1 MRRIPRVSSP
11 TPARRPGAASL
22 WRPTC
27 AIALAALLTLAAG
40 CGGDDDSAPQ
50 SGEPDTN
57 AGDATGA
64 ADAAAFPVDVEA
76 ANGTVTIEAEP
87 VRIVSLSPTA
97 TEMLYAIGAG
107 DQVEAVDDFSNYPE
121 GTPMTDLSG
130 FEPSVEAVTTYDPDL
145 VVLSFDANDVVAGLE
160 RVGIPVLELP
170 AAASLDESY
179 DQITQLGAATGHADG
194 ATEVVDDMRAD
205 IDDLAAQAAERDR
218 PLTYYHE
225 LDDQLHTATSQTF
238 IGQIY
243 ALAGLENVA
252 DPADDGSGY
261 PQVSAELLLDSDPDM
276 IFLADEAA
284 GIDAAD
290 VAARPGWDQVTAV
303 RNGDVVELDP
313 DITSRWG
320 PRVVEFLRSVVKATS
335 EAG

>member
-1 MRRIPRVSSP
+1 VSHIPKV
-11 TPARRPGAASL
+11 PA
-22 WRPTC
+22 
-27 AIALAALLTLAAG
+27 IVLAATLAVAAA
-40 CGGDDDSAPQ
+40 CSDDDSASQ
-50 SGEPDTN
+50 SGQ
-57 AGDATGA
+57 
-64 ADAAAFPVDVEA
+64 ADAATDAAEATESAFPVDVEA

-87 VRIVSLSPTA
+87 ERIVSLSPTA

-107 DQVEAVDDFSNYPE
+107 DQVGAVDDFSNYPE

-130 FEPSVEAVTTYDPDL
+130 FEPNVEAVTGYEPDL
-145 VVLSFDANDVVAGLE
+145 VVLSFDANDAVAGLE
-160 RVGIPVLELP
+160 RVDIPVLELP

-179 DQITQLGAATGHADG
+179 EQIRQLGAATGHPDEA
-194 ATEVVDDMRAD
+194 AELVSDMQAD
-205 IDDLAAQAAERDR
+205 IEDLTTEAAERGQ

-252 DPADDGSGY
+252 DPADDGTGY
-261 PQVSAELLLDSDPDM
+261 PQVSAELLLQADPDM
-276 IFLADEAA
+276 IFLADEEA

-303 RNGDVVELDP
+303 RNDDIIELDP
-313 DITSRWG
+313 DVTSRWG
-320 PRVVEFLRSVVKATS
+320 PRVVEFLQTVVTATS

>member
-1 MRRIPRVSSP
+1 VRRIPKM
-11 TPARRPGAASL
+11 T
-22 WRPTC
+22 
-27 AIALAALLTLAAG
+27 ALAVVGALALAAG
-40 CGGDDDSAPQ
+40 CGDDESVPQ
-50 SGEPDTN
+50 SGPSDAN
-57 AGDATGA
+57 AEAEAT
-64 ADAAAFPVDVEA
+64 DAAFPADVEA

-87 VRIVSLSPTA
+87 ERIVSLSPTA

-107 DQVEAVDDFSNYPE
+107 GQVAAVDDFSNYPE

-130 FEPSVEAVTTYDPDL
+130 FEPNVEAVTTYEPDL

-160 RVGIPVLELP
+160 RVDIPVLEFP
-170 AAASLDESY
+170 AATSLDESY
-179 DQITQLGAATGHADG
+179 DQITQLGAATGH
-194 ATEVVDDMRAD
+194 VDEAAQLVEEMQAD
-205 IDDLAAQAAERDR
+205 IDDIANEAAQHDE

-252 DPADDGSGY
+252 DAADDGTGY
-261 PQVSAELLLDSDPDM
+261 PQVSAELLLDSNPDM

-284 GIDAAD
+284 GIDAGD

-303 RNGDVVELDP
+303 RNGDIIELDP

-320 PRVVEFLRSVVKATS
+320 PRAVEFLRTVVKATS
-335 EAG
+335 DAG

>member
-64 ADAAAFPVDVEA
+64 ADTAAFPVDVEA

>member
-1 MRRIPRVSSP
+1 MRHTPRVSRP
-11 TPARRPGAASL
+11 TPTVRPVAASV
-22 WRPTC
+22 WRPTR
-27 AIALAALLTLAAG
+27 AIALAALLALAAG
-40 CGGDDDSAPQ
+40 CGGDDDSPPQ
-50 SGEPDTN
+50 SGDPDTN
-57 AGDATGA
+57 ADDATGA
-64 ADAAAFPVDVEA
+64 ADAAFPVDVEA

-194 ATEVVDDMRAD
+194 ATEVVDDMQAD
-205 IDDLAAQAAERDR
+205 IDDLAAQAAERDQ

-303 RNGDVVELDP
+303 RNGNVVELDP

>member
-1 MRRIPRVSSP
+1 MRRIPRI
-11 TPARRPGAASL
+11 A
-22 WRPTC
+22 
-27 AIALAALLTLAAG
+27 ALALAGALALAAG
-40 CGGDDDSAPQ
+40 CGDDDESVPR
-50 SGEPDTN
+50 SGQADTN
-57 AGDATGA
+57 AEDT
-64 ADAAAFPVDVEA
+64 ADAAFPAAVEA

-87 VRIVSLSPTA
+87 ERIVSLSPTA

-107 DQVEAVDDFSNYPE
+107 DQVVAVDDFSNYPD

-130 FEPSVEAVTTYDPDL
+130 FEPNVEAITTYDPEL

-160 RVGIPVLELP
+160 RVDIPVLEFP

-179 DQITQLGAATGHADG
+179 DQITQLGAATGH
-194 ATEVVDDMRAD
+194 VDEAAELVEDMQAD
-205 IDDLAAQAAERDR
+205 IDDLAAEGADR
-218 PLTYYHE
+218 ETPLTYYHE

-252 DPADDGSGY
+252 DAADDGTGY
-261 PQVSAELLLDSDPDM
+261 PQVSAELLLESDPDV

-284 GIDAAD
+284 GIGAAD

-303 RNGDVVELDP
+303 RNGDIVELDP

-320 PRVVEFLRSVVKATS
+320 PRVVEFLRTIVK
-335 EAG
+335 EASAAG